1 MIKRAEQHNSQISI
15 KASFTDSNN
24 ISNNNT
30 SHDLGM
36 TSLTSREQPRNL
48 HGLEFKEFYVAA

>member
-1 MIKRAEQHNSQISI
+1 MIERAEQHNSQISI
-15 KASFTDSNN
+15 QASFTDSNN

-48 HGLEFKEFYVAA
+48 HGLEF